1 MVGAAVDGRKV
12 RAAERRE
19 ETRERLLAAALE
31 VFAEQGYHAGTTKA
45 ITQRAGVAEG
55 LLFHYFP
62 TKADLMIAVLAR
74 DPLAPRIRR
83 QLAEVDGV
91 PLVEALP
98 RLARDWL
105 RVIRAHCAV
114 TAVLLQEGHGD
125 PRVQAAIVGVAR
137 ETTAL
142 IADYLAARVRTGEL
156 RAIDPPVAAR
166 LLLQA
171 LFGLTMLCADAPAA
185 DPDAV
190 LDREL
195 DLLLH
200 GMLRPADA
208 AREARSEVTDGPAGA
223 GPLRNDSWV

>member
-1 MVGAAVDGRKV
+1 MVGTAVDGRKV

-19 ETRERLLAAALE
+19 ETRERLLAAAFE

-62 TKADLMIAVLAR
+62 TKADLLVAVLAR
-74 DPLAPRIRR
+74 DPLGPRIRR
-83 QLAEVDGV
+83 QLAEADGT
-91 PLVEALP
+91 PIVEALP

-105 RVIRAHCAV
+105 RVIRAHCPV
-114 TAVLLQEGHGD
+114 TAVLLQEGHDD

-142 IADYLAARVRTGEL
+142 IADFLAARVRTGEL
-156 RAIDPPVAAR
+156 RAIDTTVAAR

-190 LDREL
+190 LAHEL

-200 GMLRPADA
+200 GMLRPTDA
-208 AREARSEVTDGPAGA
+208 ARDAQFEVTGALAPARARG
-223 GPLRNDSWV
+223 NDPWA

>member
-1 MVGAAVDGRKV
+1 MAGLAVDGRKV

-19 ETRERLLAAALE
+19 ETRERLLAAALA

-45 ITQRAGVAEG
+45 ITRRAGVAEG

-62 TKADLMIAVLAR
+62 TKADLMVAVLAR
-74 DPLAPRIRR
+74 DPLGPRIRQ
-83 QLAEVDGV
+83 QLAEAEGV
-91 PLVEALP
+91 PLAVALP

-105 RVIRAHCAV
+105 GVIRAHCPV
-114 TAVLLQEGHGD
+114 TAVLLQEGHAD
-125 PRVQAAIVGVAR
+125 PKVQAAIVGVAR

-142 IADYLAARVRTGEL
+142 IADYLAARVRAGEL
-156 RAIDPPVAAR
+156 RPIDPTVAAR

-185 DPDAV
+185 EPEAV

-200 GMLRPADA
+200 GMLRPGGA
-208 AREARSEVTDGPAGA
+208 AAE
-223 GPLRNDSWV
+223 

>member
-1 MVGAAVDGRKV
+1 M
-12 RAAERRE
+12 
-19 ETRERLLAAALE
+19 
-31 VFAEQGYHAGTTKA
+31 
-45 ITQRAGVAEG
+45 
-55 LLFHYFP
+55 
-62 TKADLMIAVLAR
+62 
-74 DPLAPRIRR
+74 
-83 QLAEVDGV
+83 

-105 RVIRAHCAV
+105 RVIRAHCPV

-125 PRVQAAIVGVAR
+125 PRVQDAIVGVAR

-142 IADYLAARVRTGEL
+142 IADYLAARVRSGEL

-200 GMLRPADA
+200 GLLRPTDA
-208 AREARSEVTDGPAGA
+208 AREARSVVTGEPAPAGPQRN
-223 GPLRNDSWV
+223 GPWV